1 LFLRQL
7 TLTNY
12 RNYSSLSLAFHAPIN
27 LFIGNNA
34 QGKTNVLESIY
45 VLALAKSHRTARDRE
60 LIAWDTNY
68 ATIRSEVE
76 RRYGSVRLEMQLT
89 AKGKKAK
96 VNGLEQ
102 RKLSDYIGAL
112 NVVLFAPEDLAIVK
126 GAPAQRR
133 RFLDMEIGQ
142 VSPTYVYHLSNY
154 NKVLAQRNQLLKD
167 LAAKKSYSAEML
179 PIFNTQLADLT
190 VKLLKKRFEFIHKLQ
205 SWANGI
211 HSGITDG
218 RENLSIHYEN
228 SSPVEEGMQ
237 APEAVDRLMQRY
249 EELFE
254 KEKLRGSTLVG
265 PHRDDFS
272 LQVNGVDIQTYGS
285 QGQQRTT
292 ALSLKLAEIELIK
305 EEVGEYPILLL
316 DDVLSELDEHRQ
328 TLLLESIQDKI
339 QTFVTSTGVE
349 GLKHQVLDQAARFY
363 VSEGKISR
371 EGSGEV

>member
-1 LFLRQL
+1 MFLREL
-7 TLTNY
+7 SLTNY
-12 RNYSSLSLAFHAPIN
+12 RNYTSLSLSFDHPIN

-34 QGKTNVLESIY
+34 QGKTNVLESMY
-45 VLALAKSHRTARDRE
+45 VLALAKSHRTSRDKE
-60 LIAWDTNY
+60 LIAWDAEY

-76 RRYGSVRLEMQLT
+76 RRYGSVRLEIQLT
-89 AKGKKAK
+89 NKGKKAK
-96 VNGLEQ
+96 INGLEQ
-102 RKLSDYIGAL
+102 RKLSEYVGAI
-112 NVVLFAPEDLAIVK
+112 NAVMFAPEDLAIVK

-142 VSPTYVYHLSNY
+142 VSPTYLYYLTNF

-167 LAAKKSYSAEML
+167 LAAKKSDSKEM
-179 PIFNTQLADLT
+179 ISIWNTQFADLT
-190 VKLLKKRFEFIHKLQ
+190 VKLLQKRFEFLRKLEM
-205 SWANGI
+205 WANSI
-211 HSGITDG
+211 HTGITDG
-218 RENLSIHYEN
+218 RENLSLHYEN
-228 SSPVEEGMQ
+228 TSPIVEGMDPDQ
-237 APEAVDRLMQRY
+237 ARDVMLASL

-254 KEKLRGSTLVG
+254 REKMRGSTLIG

-272 LQVNGVDIQTYGS
+272 LRINDVDVQAFGS

-328 TLLLESIQDKI
+328 TLLLETIQTKV

-349 GLKHQVLDQAARFY
+349 GLKHQVLKQAARFH
-363 VSEGKISR
+363 VHAGTISTER
-371 EGSGEV
+371 